1 MTPIQN
7 ISIPEACHES
17 WQQMT
22 PVDQGRHCQ
31 QCCKTVTDFMVMS
44 NDEIISYLSSAN
56 NVCGRFNE
64 HQLDSL
70 NHQLDI
76 RNLSGSNDWKKW
88 IMAIS
93 LVGSTMFFKAQAQTK
108 PIKTEQTDTT
118 RGRQILYDD
127 DVRIGKVVSAV
138 KPIAFQDKIPQT
150 DSTVVSVLGGVRV
163 ISKPP
168 FFKRMYYNLI
178 RKPIRKIFN

>member
-1 MTPIQN
+1 
-7 ISIPEACHES
+7 
-17 WQQMT
+17 
-22 PVDQGRHCQ
+22 
-31 QCCKTVTDFMVMS
+31 
-44 NDEIISYLSSAN
+44 
-56 NVCGRFNE
+56 
-64 HQLDSL
+64 
-70 NHQLDI
+70 
-76 RNLSGSNDWKKW
+76 
-88 IMAIS
+88 MAIS

>member
-76 RNLSGSNDWKKW
+76 RNLS
-88 IMAIS
+88 
-93 LVGSTMFFKAQAQTK
+93 
-108 PIKTEQTDTT
+108 
-118 RGRQILYDD
+118 
-127 DVRIGKVVSAV
+127 
-138 KPIAFQDKIPQT
+138 
-150 DSTVVSVLGGVRV
+150 
-163 ISKPP
+163 
-168 FFKRMYYNLI
+168 
-178 RKPIRKIFN
+178 